1 VRHFRP
7 FFALPLLML
16 SAAIAIA
23 ASDPPGSTGAP
34 GPAAPASAA
43 PAAPDFQYRAMDGRW
58 RHLHDLRTSHGV
70 LVVFEPTDAQLVA
83 LESERDSLARAGVL
97 PVAILRRSES
107 KCWSVIERLGLTFSL
122 MSDPRGDL
130 ARDFQ
135 VAERQAPATA
145 PAWFLVDR
153 TGAVRGMERGG
164 LPAGTFAAAV
174 ASALSPS
181 TTAGAL
187 PDPRP

>member
-1 VRHFRP
+1 MRYFRA
-7 FFALPLLML
+7 FFALSLMTL
-16 SAAIAIA
+16 TAVIAFA
-23 ASDPPGSTGAP
+23 GTDPPGSAGVPEPAP
-34 GPAAPASAA
+34 PAPARL
-43 PAAPDFQYRAMDGRW
+43 AAPDFQYLAMDGRW
-58 RHLHDLRTSHGV
+58 RYLHDLRASHSV

-83 LESERDSLARAGVL
+83 LESENDSLARAGVL

-107 KCWSVIERLGLTFSL
+107 GCWSAIERLGLRLSV

-135 VAERQAPATA
+135 VADRLAQGTEPS
-145 PAWFLVDR
+145 WFLVDR
-153 TGAVRGMERGG
+153 TGAVRGTGRGR
-164 LPAGTFAAAV
+164 LPEDGFAAAV
-174 ASALSPS
+174 ASALSPP